1 MKKSRAK
8 ALKRQRH
15 HKASPKRVVTC
26 DGCGATRPDDT
37 GNHDSAW
44 SVNGITW
51 DGVAVVAFCQWCGSD
66 TCH

>member
-1 MKKSRAK
+1 MKKSERK
-8 ALKRQRH
+8 ARKRQRH
-15 HKASPKRVVTC
+15 HKVARKVVTC
-26 DGCGATRPDDT
+26 DWCGAIQPDDT